1 MTYVNRKLRF
11 LQLFNYGNSI
21 VDRIC
26 TNVWLLMHKLCR
38 KINKTCKNSDFFQ
51 KTIDKPANKAYT
63 VSNNSKG
70 AVSFTGLQRL
80 FVYFT
85 LYFG

>member
-1 MTYVNRKLRF
+1 
-11 LQLFNYGNSI
+11 
-21 VDRIC
+21 
-26 TNVWLLMHKLCR
+26 MHKLCR
-38 KINKTCKNSDFFQ
+38 KVNKTCKIFGFFK
-51 KTIDKPANKAYT
+51 KTIDKTENKAYT

-85 LYFG
+85 LYFIWIGENTYGKCTRDVRQHGF